1 LLHSMYVMSTT
12 GFHCGQRSFFPMN

>member
-1 LLHSMYVMSTT
+1 LLHSMYVMSTA

>member
-12 GFHCGQRSFFPMN
+12 GFHCGQGSFFPIN